1 MPLLL
6 SPEEHQAV
14 FEANEAPAPVLDLLG
29 AAAFR
34 MAGTAL
40 KLGVFEALADGPLS
54 ADDVA
59 ARAGTHPRGT
69 RLLLD
74 ALASYGYVRAGG
86 DGRYGVT
93 EMAEK
98 WMLRASPASFAT
110 TVEFWDALL
119 YELWGSLERSV
130 STGAPPTD
138 WYRWLEENPRT
149 QRSFHAMLG
158 GIAQATAASLVQVVP
173 VPDGPAR
180 LLDVGGA
187 HARYALAFCRAH
199 PQLKATVLD
208 FPGALAVG
216 RENAAAEGMGD
227 RVAFEPGDFL
237 CDPLPTGYD
246 VVLLCSI
253 VHGLSPAENRD
264 LLRACFAALRPGGR
278 IVVVEQLEEP
288 QGGQGAIGDA
298 FLRTFSL
305 NMFHLQGAQTYR
317 FGEIAGWLREAGFGP
332 AEAVSVPDALDTAVV
347 AARPAEVG
355 A

>member
-40 KLGVFEALADGPLS
+40 KLGVFEALADGPLP

-74 ALASYGYVRAGG
+74 ALASYGYVRADG
-86 DGRYGVT
+86 GRYAVT
-93 EMAEK
+93 GMAEK
-98 WMLRASPASFAT
+98 WMLRASPASFAN

-130 STGAPPTD
+130 ATGAPPTD

-158 GIAQATAASLVQVVP
+158 GIAQATAASLVTVVD
-173 VPDGPAR
+173 VPAGPAR

-187 HARYALAFCRAH
+187 HARYAIAFCRAH
-199 PQLKATVLD
+199 PALRATVLD

-216 RENAAAEGMGD
+216 RENAAAEGLAD
-227 RVAFEPGDFL
+227 RIDFAPGDFL
-237 CDPLPTGYD
+237 SDPLPGGHD

-253 VHGLSPAENRD
+253 VHGLSPAENAA
-264 LLRACFAALRPGGR
+264 LLRTCFDALKPGGR
-278 IVVVEQLEEP
+278 VVVVEQLEEP

-317 FGEIAGWLREAGFGP
+317 FAEIAAWLREAGFGE
-332 AEAVSVPDALDTAVV
+332 AEAVAVPDALDTAIV
-347 AARPAEVG
+347 AARPAEV
-355 A
+355 AP